1 MKVKNL
7 NFEEFRFNH
16 NRRLLHT
23 KRKYSNGKVIAN
35 MQIDASSTYNNIKIF
50 HIEII
55 IQHRLPNGELEVN
68 TQSAFFNSQFN
79 QVRRDTCFSKA
90 EHKDYIE
97 KKYMPWVI
105 SSIELFKEANQDL
118 YPQD

>member
-7 NFEEFRFNH
+7 NFKEFRFNH

-79 QVRRDTCFSKA
+79 
-90 EHKDYIE
+90 
-97 KKYMPWVI
+97 
-105 SSIELFKEANQDL
+105 
-118 YPQD
+118 